1 MHVTLRLVYVVQN
14 IQLCVKF
21 AWDFLQ
27 MESLKVVVQ
36 TNHHSKNMMKNAMD
50 YMAMVR
56 VLFLVANKHIIP
68 QT

>member
-1 MHVTLRLVYVVQN
+1 VVQN

-36 TNHHSKNMMKNAMD
+36 TNHLSKNTMKNAMN
-50 YMAMVR
+50 YMEMVR
-56 VLFLVANKHIIP
+56 VLFLVVNKHIIP